1 MTENNEKI
9 VFDTAFI
16 VLRATD
22 GTWSVTTSMPAGS
35 EVANNPTRTDVRI
48 GCQEI
53 ASYISRTE
61 YAETFLAALQTP
73 APEQS
78 TETNSP
84 VISDDGV
91 TGESEQQS

>member
-1 MTENNEKI
+1 MTENAKI

-16 VLRATD
+16 VLRAED

-35 EVANNPTRTDVRI
+35 EVINNPSRTDVRI

-53 ASYISRTE
+53 ANYISRTE

-73 APEQS
+73 VPQESSQTEAP
-78 TETNSP
+78 
-84 VISDDGV
+84 VVSDDGS
-91 TGESEQQS
+91 TGEPEQQG